1 MSEPIGEA
9 IRSEESD
16 PTDLPLASYLASM
29 PRKYRRLF
37 GAAADAL
44 GAEES
49 GRVTCTAAIRAHAA
63 IVARRGKRAAHAEI
77 WKPLP
82 PGGAALCVAADD
94 APGLLAR
101 IAAAMVAHSFD
112 VVAAQVYCRA
122 RADGVVEAVDFFWV
136 RRVGPPPS
144 SPGPSEG
151 NIETSDV
158 ASLAQTLGEL
168 VRGGAGLERLRQ
180 LAPVVEGKGAHSRVG
195 FESDPCD
202 GAMVLT
208 VQGTDRPGL
217 LFVISQ
223 ALFSEGARITHS
235 DVATHEGRVLDRFHL
250 SEMDGAPLRRARL
263 LGIQTA
269 VIASLDDL

>member
-1 MSEPIGEA
+1 MGEPPGGA

-16 PTDLPLASYLASM
+16 PADASLASYLASM

-37 GAAADAL
+37 G
-44 GAEES
+44 
-49 GRVTCTAAIRAHAA
+49 VAAIRAHAA
-63 IVARRGKRAAHAEI
+63 IVARRGKGAAHAEI
-77 WKPLP
+77 WKSLR

-112 VVAAQVYCRA
+112 VVAAQVYCRT
-122 RADGVVEAVDFFWV
+122 REDGVVEAIDFFWI
-136 RRVGPPPS
+136 RRV
-144 SPGPSEG
+144 SPTAGD
-151 NIETSDV
+151 IEERDV
-158 ASLAQTLGEL
+158 ESLAQTLEEL
-168 VRGGAGLERLRQ
+168 VRGSAGLERLRQ
-180 LAPVVEGKGAHSRVG
+180 LAPVTVGKGAHIRVG

-208 VQGTDRPGL
+208 VQGSDRPGL

-223 ALFSEGARITHS
+223 ALFAEGARITHS
-235 DVATHEGRVLDRFHL
+235 DVATHEECILDRFHL

-269 VIASLDDL
+269 VLASLDDL